1 MCWGYSESFQI
12 YGSMNI
18 VFPICTG
25 VILTVAIL
33 AIGKKSLPICVGLF
47 YTNCELKIMR
57 YVFSIYAGVIL
68 LVLENLTFISAVS
81 LPICVGVILTSYNGS
96 FDIVGLPYTYVWEL
110 FYYPT
115 FICPCLNV
123 FPICVGVILKY

>member
-25 VILTVAIL
+25 VILT
-33 AIGKKSLPICVGLF
+33 
-47 YTNCELKIMR
+47 
-57 YVFSIYAGVIL
+57 
-68 LVLENLTFISAVS
+68 FISAVS
-81 LPICVGVILTSYNGS
+81 LPICVGVIPTSYNGS